1 MDQPRV
7 QVLEEVHV
15 AGVEAGVVVEI
26 IGGRDGER
34 DIRQLHVSVPHTPR
48 KRKKKIQRRQKRL
61 QAKTPNF
68 SQERRRRGRKRRHK
82 REKVN
87 Q

>member
-34 DIRQLHVSVPHTPR
+34 DIRQLHDSVPHTP
-48 KRKKKIQRRQKRL
+48 RKKKIQRRQKRL

-68 SQERRRRGRKRRHK
+68 SQERRRRRGRKRRNK